1 MNLFKKLSNYKSS
14 LVFSSLVLSSMLIS
28 SFIEEVKSYPVT
40 VAACASGQIPTSTE
54 GCLIDPISYKLDIYR
69 VYICRT
75 DPFPASAN
83 KANLDV
89 CMALFNDNNNP
100 YTAELANNTVSL
112 PNTGMEEIVPGTY
125 THAAVVFENVF
136 KGKGK
141 YTVGGNTYRTLAS
154 FTENGVN
161 VTTTSGEPEVTVET
175 LQNWR
180 GPDGSSNN
188 PYCKDGATVS
198 RCETDYNSYKV
209 TGIITDS
216 SFNAVSGGTSARL
229 FYLAKL
235 SNPFSLTTSS
245 SGSIE
250 ITVDSNYEVGG
261 NDGGTEVRN
270 MNIAPFVFQP
280 TFVGN

>member
-1 MNLFKKLSNYKSS
+1 MPLSFLKMYLK
-14 LVFSSLVLSSMLIS
+14 
-28 SFIEEVKSYPVT
+28 VK
-40 VAACASGQIPTSTE
+40 E
-54 GCLIDPISYKLDIYR
+54 
-69 VYICRT
+69 
-75 DPFPASAN
+75 
-83 KANLDV
+83 
-89 CMALFNDNNNP
+89 
-100 YTAELANNTVSL
+100 
-112 PNTGMEEIVPGTY
+112 
-125 THAAVVFENVF
+125 
-136 KGKGK
+136 K

-188 PYCKDGATVS
+188 PYCKNGATVS

-229 FYLAKL
+229 FYLAQL
-235 SNPFSLTTSS
+235 TNPFSLTKSS

-261 NDGGTEVRN
+261 NDGGTVVRN

>member
-1 MNLFKKLSNYKSS
+1 MNFFKKISTYKSS
-14 LVFSSLVLSSMLIS
+14 LVFSSLAILSMQIS
-28 SFIEEVKSYPVT
+28 TFKGEVKAYPVI
-40 VAACASGQIPTSTE
+40 VEECASGQIPTAVE
-54 GCLIDPISYKLDIYR
+54 GCLVDPISYKLDIYR
-69 VYICRT
+69 VYICRS
-75 DPFPASAN
+75 DPFPASVN

-89 CMALFNDNNNP
+89 CIALFNDNNNP
-100 YTAELANNTVSL
+100 YSAELANNTVSL

-141 YTVGGNTYRTLAS
+141 YTVGGNTYRTLAN
-154 FTENGVN
+154 FNDGVN

-180 GPDGSSNN
+180 GPDGTSDN

-216 SFNAVSGGTSARL
+216 SFNAVSGGTAARL
-229 FYLAKL
+229 FYLTEL
-235 SNPFSLTTSS
+235 TNPFSLTTKS
-245 SGSIE
+245 SGLIE
-250 ITVDSNYEVGG
+250 ITVDNNYEVGG
-261 NDGGTEVRN
+261 NDEGTEVRN

-280 TFVGN
+280 TFVSN